1 MSLSRLTVVAVATL
15 AAACALAASAEAAPA
30 GARACPK
37 AGYSYAGV
45 QTAAPARGISAR
57 IQAVR
62 AARVTSGH
70 VAAWIGV
77 GGPGLGANGADEWV
91 QVGVA
96 SLPGGTT
103 ELYYEVAF
111 PGTRAA
117 YTSLGAVSAGET
129 HQVAVL
135 ETDQPNVWLVW
146 VDGRSVSQ
154 PLVLP
159 GSHGNWA
166 PMATSES
173 YDGGYTSCNGYGF
186 EFSQLQ
192 VASSSGAWQAMRKV
206 RSFADSGHSL
216 RTLASDTILVNR
228 R

>member
-1 MSLSRLTVVAVATL
+1 MSLSRLTAVAVATL

-45 QTAAPARGISAR
+45 QTIAPARGVSAR
-57 IQAVR
+57 IAAVR

-77 GGPGLGANGADEWV
+77 GGPGLGAKGADEWV

-173 YDGGYTSCNGYGF
+173 YDGGYTHCNGYA
-186 EFSQLQ
+186 FSFNELKT
-192 VASSSGAWQAMRKV
+192 ASATGIWGPLAKV
-206 RSFADSGHSL
+206 RTFADSGHSL
-216 RTLASDTILVNR
+216 RTLAGTILVNR
-228 R
+228 K